1 MNTKSKLS
9 QSQATDSD
17 HYTPSGNERYL
28 EILYDTYLTAPD
40 TLSVEWRQYFD
51 ELSRALP
58 RKAPDVPHEPIRD
71 YFIELA
77 QHPPVVSALQSVPA
91 IEMMTAFRRLGHLE
105 ADIDPLKLM
114 PPHGS
119 PLLSLDYYGST
130 DVSLYQKLRRTYCHT
145 IGFEYMH
152 INRTEEVEWI
162 RARIE
167 NEWVNFQ
174 PSTAIKQHLL
184 ERLVAA
190 DSFEKYLGF
199 KYVGQKRFSL
209 EGGDALIPLLDTI
222 IHHGAT
228 FNVKE
233 MVIGMA
239 HRGRLNVL
247 INVLGKSPAELFAS
261 FEGKQIQSTDVG
273 DVKYH
278 LGYSSDLKT
287 EHGTVHARQRRRRD
301 TVQQQVIPIQIHGD
315 AAFAGQ
321 GVVME
326 TFNMS
331 QARWFTV
338 GGSIHIVIN
347 NQVGFT
353 TNDIRDTRSTMYCT
367 DVSKMVEPPILHVN
381 ANDPEAVY
389 FAALFAVDYRH
400 TFKRDIVIDLVC
412 YRRQGHNEADEP
424 SATQPIMYQVIKSM
438 PVPYQIYA
446 ERLSKEQVVS
456 PTAVT
461 ALVDGYR
468 KAMDDSKVMVSLDQ
482 NPAAY
487 EYSVN
492 W

>member
-287 EHGTVHARQRRRRD
+287 EHGTVHLALAFNPSHLEIVSPVVQGSVRARQRRRRD
-301 TVQQQVIPIQIHGD
+301 TVQ
-315 AAFAGQ
+315 
-321 GVVME
+321 
-326 TFNMS
+326 
-331 QARWFTV
+331 
-338 GGSIHIVIN
+338 
-347 NQVGFT
+347 
-353 TNDIRDTRSTMYCT
+353 
-367 DVSKMVEPPILHVN
+367 
-381 ANDPEAVY
+381 
-389 FAALFAVDYRH
+389 
-400 TFKRDIVIDLVC
+400 
-412 YRRQGHNEADEP
+412 
-424 SATQPIMYQVIKSM
+424 
-438 PVPYQIYA
+438 
-446 ERLSKEQVVS
+446 
-456 PTAVT
+456 
-461 ALVDGYR
+461 
-468 KAMDDSKVMVSLDQ
+468 
-482 NPAAY
+482 
-487 EYSVN
+487 
-492 W
+492 